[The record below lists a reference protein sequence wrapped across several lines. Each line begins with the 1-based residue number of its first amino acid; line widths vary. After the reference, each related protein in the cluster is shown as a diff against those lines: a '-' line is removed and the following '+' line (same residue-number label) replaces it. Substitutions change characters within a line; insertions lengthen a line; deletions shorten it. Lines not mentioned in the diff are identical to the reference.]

1 MSKLIALSWTRLETF
16 EQCPRKFQGSYITKE
31 FPKPDFDA
39 EHFRKGRAVH
49 KAIEDRIKYGTPI
62 PNPIRDD
69 KGGEWYMDLSHLDKF
84 LISVDKAEDDQK
96 LVEKKYALDHNYNAV
111 DWFNRATIWR
121 CAFDL
126 CVVIGN
132 TAIIIDWK
140 TGKVKQASD
149 QLKLFAAFAFTVFP
163 QVTRVVT
170 AYVWCEN
177 QEAKP
182 SIQTYDRAQHQ
193 NLWLEFGDRGELVQ
207 MANESGNWPARKN
220 SFCKWCDALP
230 TQCEYKGA

>member
-1 MSKLIALSWTRLETF
+1 MGKAIALSWTRLEAF

-49 KAIEDRIKYGTPI
+49 KVIENRIKYGTPI
-62 PNPIRDD
+62 PYPVTDD
-69 KGGEWYMDLSHLDKF
+69 KGGEWYVDLTHLDKF
-84 LISVDKAEDDQK
+84 LSVVDKATDDEK
-96 LVEKKYALDHNYNAV
+96 HVERNIALDAQNRVV
-111 DWFNRATIWR
+111 DWFNRGTAWR

-126 CVVIGN
+126 CVVIN
-132 TAIIIDWK
+132 ETAIIIDWK

-163 QVTRVVT
+163 EVQRVVT
-170 AYVWCEN
+170 AYIWCEN

-182 SIQTYDRAQHQ
+182 TIQTYDRAQHE
-193 NLWLEFGDRGELVQ
+193 NLWLEFGDRGELIQ
-207 MANESGNWPARKN
+207 MANESGNWPAKKN
-220 SFCKWCDALP
+220 PFCKWCDALP
-230 TQCEYKGA
+230 SQCEFKGA